1 MRFCILPS
9 YILAKLYNISY
20 SNKIV
25 IYYQGDE
32 ICIFEYLFTLVI
44 KEISLIIHLQKQY
57 TNSNVLDEY

>member
-32 ICIFEYLFTLVI
+32 ICIFEYLFILVI
-44 KEISLIIHLQKQY
+44 KKISLIIHQVITKTVHKFQC
-57 TNSNVLDEY
+57 T